1 MASPRAEELLSKNE
15 PAQLLVGTKP
25 ANSQHYNDNRAKKS
39 KRYADLSNKMGNNE
53 EMLQQFLDKQEQSVS
68 KDSKAKI
75 DDRRHGSAICSDSS
89 DEKQSD
95 GQSDRIILCACGH
108 KDSELDENIGNKA
121 KL

>member
-1 MASPRAEELLSKNE
+1 
-15 PAQLLVGTKP
+15 
-25 ANSQHYNDNRAKKS
+25 
-39 KRYADLSNKMGNNE
+39 
-53 EMLQQFLDKQEQSVS
+53 MLQQFLDKQEQSVS

-75 DDRRHGSAICSDSS
+75 DDRRHRSAICSDSS